1 MNIALLGAKGMLGQD
16 MTRVLEKHTLTLL
29 DIGYG
34 DITKPQ
40 ELREIL
46 TEKQPHVVINCAAFT
61 KVDECEDQKELAV
74 RINGLAVADIAEI
87 CRDIHAA
94 LIHIS
99 TDYVFD
105 GTHENGYFED
115 DIPHPINAYGY
126 SKLVAEKLLQG
137 EEIEG
142 KKIDTAEL
150 KWYIVRLCWLYG
162 KNGKNFVDT
171 MIDVMKRNQEVKVVT
186 DQWGKPTWT
195 MDAARQLQLIAET
208 LPTPGIYHISNEGV
222 TNRFEWISKIKTI
235 LGLPATLIE
244 THSSAFPT
252 PAKRPMYS
260 PLVNTKLPPMRSWDK
275 ALEEYLNLI

>member
-1 MNIALLGAKGMLGQD
+1 MLGID
-16 MTRVLEKHTLTLL
+16 LSTVLQQHTLTLL

-34 DITKPQ
+34 DITKST

-46 TEKQPHVVINCAAFT
+46 TLKQPHVVINCAAFT
-61 KVDECEDQKELAV
+61 RVDDCESQKELAV

-87 CRDIHAA
+87 CKDINAA

-115 DIPHPINAYGY
+115 DIPSPINTYGY
-126 SKLVAEKLLQG
+126 SKLVGEKILQG

-142 KKIDTAEL
+142 RKIDTQEL

-162 KNGKNFVDT
+162 KSGKNFVDT
-171 MIDVMKRNQEVKVVT
+171 MIEVMKKNQEVKVVT

-195 MDAARQLQLIAET
+195 MDAARQIQLIAET
-208 LPTPGIYHISNEGV
+208 LPESGIYHVSNEGIA
-222 TNRFEWISKIKTI
+222 NRFQWVSKIKEVLALHTI
-235 LGLPATLIE
+235 LIE
-244 THSSAFPT
+244 GHSSDFPT

-275 ALEEYLNLI
+275 ALEEYLS

>member
-1 MNIALLGAKGMLGQD
+1 MNIAILGAKGMLGND
-16 MTRVLEKHTLTLL
+16 LATVLQQHTLTLL

-34 DITKPQ
+34 DITKPH

-46 TEKQPHVVINCAAFT
+46 TEKEPHVVINCAAFT
-61 KVDECEDQKELAV
+61 RVDDCEDQKELAI

-87 CRDIHAA
+87 CKDIHAA
-94 LIHIS
+94 CIHIS

-105 GTHENGYFED
+105 GTHQHGYFED
-115 DIPHPINAYGY
+115 DVPTPINAYGY
-126 SKLVAEKLLQG
+126 SKLVGERILQG

-142 KKIDTAEL
+142 RKIDLMGL

-162 KNGKNFVDT
+162 THGKNFVDT
-171 MIDVMKRNQEVKVVT
+171 MIDIMKKNQEVKVVT

-195 MDAARQLQLIAET
+195 MDAARQIKLIAET
-208 LPTPGIYHISNEGV
+208 LPAPGIYHVSNEGV
-222 TNRFEWISKIKTI
+222 ANRFEWVSKIKEV
-235 LGLPATLIE
+235 LGLGSILIE
-244 THSSAFPT
+244 TKSSAFPT

-275 ALEEYLNLI
+275 ALEEYLS